1 MREVKQEV
9 EEGQATAGAG
19 AMVAVQVAAPVVD
32 LEVRIEKAKLDCP
45 RCTMPFKPP
54 IFQFQVCFTHHH

>member
-1 MREVKQEV
+1 MNSAGAEASRSGTKGGLTMREVKQEV

-32 LEVRIEKAKLDCP
+32 LEVRIEKGQA
-45 RCTMPFKPP
+45 
-54 IFQFQVCFTHHH
+54 